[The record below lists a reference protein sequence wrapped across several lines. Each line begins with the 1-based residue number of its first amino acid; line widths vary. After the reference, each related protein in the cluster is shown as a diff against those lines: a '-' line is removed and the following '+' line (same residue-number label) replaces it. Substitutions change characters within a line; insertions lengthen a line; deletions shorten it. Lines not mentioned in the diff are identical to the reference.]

1 MDGAR
6 EKETERDLH
15 GYKRGRG
22 RERNRDTE
30 TEKHLRKTEKQ
41 IPRETETQR
50 TTETGRNT

>member
-15 GYKRGRG
+15 GYKTGRG

-30 TEKHLRKTEKQ
+30 TEKHLGKIEKQ